1 MELIFWLSAAF
12 VVYVYAGYPAL
23 LHLWVRRRTAL
34 GSTAAVD
41 GSTFDAAGAGDRPHR
56 AKVPGVSIVIAAYN
70 EGPRLADRID
80 NLRSL
85 DYPPARRQIV
95 VVSDGSTDDTLE
107 VLRRFSRSVDVVTVP
122 RGGKAL
128 ALNAG
133 VAAAKF
139 DILVFADAR
148 QVFATDALR
157 QLVAPLADPAVGA
170 VSGELFLDCES
181 ALFDNRRSE
190 ADRRRIPDPGTDT
203 VERRTHGERR
213 RSFSS
218 SIADGVG
225 MYWRYEKQL
234 RRLES
239 AVGSTLGAT
248 GAIYAMRRALWQP
261 LPADT
266 ILDDVLAPMRV
277 VLAGQRVV
285 FNERARA
292 FDRAPD
298 DADAEVRRKV
308 RTLAGNYQ
316 MLWLDPRVLLPWRNP
331 VWFQYMSH
339 KVGRLA
345 VPYALL
351 AILSTSIALAGDS
364 VFYAAALA
372 GQVGFCLLAGYG
384 ALLERHSRRSPARVD
399 ESFASSAGD
408 AA

>member
-12 VVYVYAGYPAL
+12 VVYVYAGYPVL
-23 LHLWVRRRTAL
+23 LHLWARRRSAL
-34 GSTAAVD
+34 ASAAAAD
-41 GSTFDAAGAGDRPHR
+41 SWTFAAAQAARPIR
-56 AKVPGVSIVIAAYN
+56 AKLPGVSIVIAACN
-70 EGPRLADRID
+70 EGPRLSDRIE

-95 VVSDGSTDDTLE
+95 VVSDGSTDNTPE
-107 VLRRFSRSVDVVTVP
+107 VIRRFSGSVDFVSVP

-133 VAAAKF
+133 VATAKF

-148 QVFATDALR
+148 QLFAPDALR
-157 QLVAPLADPAVGA
+157 QLVAPLADPTVGA
-170 VSGELFLDCES
+170 VSGELLLDCES
-181 ALFDNRRSE
+181 ALFDNRRSDP
-190 ADRRRIPDPGTDT
+190 DRRRIPDAGVEA

-213 RSFSS
+213 RSFAS

-239 AVGSTLGAT
+239 VVGSTLGAT

-277 VLAGQRVV
+277 VLAGHRVV
-285 FNERARA
+285 FNESARA

-298 DADAEVRRKV
+298 DADAEARRKV

-316 MLWLDPRVLLPWRNP
+316 ILWLEPRVLLPWRNP

-339 KVGRLA
+339 KIGRLA
-345 VPYALL
+345 VPYGLL

-364 VFYAAALA
+364 VFYAAALT

-384 ALLERHSRRSPARVD
+384 AVLERRSRRSMTTVD
-399 ESFASSAGD
+399 GTLASSTGD